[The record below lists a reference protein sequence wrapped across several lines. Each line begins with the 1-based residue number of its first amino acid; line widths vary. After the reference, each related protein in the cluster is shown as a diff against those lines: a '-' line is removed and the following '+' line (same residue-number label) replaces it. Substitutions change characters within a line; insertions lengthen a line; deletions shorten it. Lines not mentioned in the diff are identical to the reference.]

1 MKRLQGKGFKAAC
14 AFLRGLAA
22 ADLAKGSPLFADFF
36 LRVPPLVSRLVV
48 ADRLSLGRGAAG
60 PMRTAAVSFRKT

>member
-14 AFLRGLAA
+14 AFLWGLAA

-36 LRVPPLVSRLVV
+36 CGCHHLL
-48 ADRLSLGRGAAG
+48 
-60 PMRTAAVSFRKT
+60 AVSSWRPGFL

>member
-22 ADLAKGSPLFADFF
+22 ADLAKGSPLFADF
-36 LRVPPLVSRLVV
+36 S
-48 ADRLSLGRGAAG
+48 AGA
-60 PMRTAAVSFRKT
+60 TTC